1 MSSKNNTK
9 VEDNKK
15 TTNTANEKP
24 NNTNANTN
32 NANSNTNN
40 NPTADKP
47 QENKPTEKPSSETPN
62 TKPQDSTA
70 SANNNSTTPKPKKK
84 LNPIKP
90 KGKAPAE
97 EKNSLN
103 NQRKNTNNKNTK
115 RNSVKNKKEELP
127 PEKELYTNFG
137 KRILNYKGEEMD
149 LDINT
154 FLKYAVIGIL
164 FTGSW
169 VPPAKEFLTQL
180 ETLYKEVNKDEKVF
194 EIIQISSEKTEK
206 SYNENRNEN
215 RPWLYLPFNDSYMK
229 TLVEQFK
236 VEYLP
241 CFIIVNRDMFIL
253 SENGRKDMTENEG
266 VKAYEKWYNSYRT
279 RKEALEKEKEDKDDE
294 LNAHEEEEIGD

>member
-1 MSSKNNTK
+1 
-9 VEDNKK
+9 
-15 TTNTANEKP
+15 
-24 NNTNANTN
+24 
-32 NANSNTNN
+32 
-40 NPTADKP
+40 
-47 QENKPTEKPSSETPN
+47 
-62 TKPQDSTA
+62 
-70 SANNNSTTPKPKKK
+70 
-84 LNPIKP
+84 
-90 KGKAPAE
+90 
-97 EKNSLN
+97 
-103 NQRKNTNNKNTK
+103 
-115 RNSVKNKKEELP
+115 
-127 PEKELYTNFG
+127 
-137 KRILNYKGEEMD
+137 MD

-169 VPPAKEFLTQL
+169 VPPAKDFLAQL

-253 SENGRKDMTENEG
+253 SENGRKDMNENEG
-266 VKAYEKWYNSYRT
+266 IKAYEKWYKSYRT
-279 RKEALEKEKEDKDDE
+279 RKEALEKEKEDKEDE

>member
-1 MSSKNNTK
+1 MSTKNNTK
-9 VEDNKK
+9 VDDKNKNNSNTNDN
-15 TTNTANEKP
+15 A
-24 NNTNANTN
+24 NNTNN
-32 NANSNTNN
+32 NTNN
-40 NPTADKP
+40 NPPVDKS
-47 QENKPTEKPSSETPN
+47 QENKPAEKPSET
-62 TKPQDSTA
+62 
-70 SANNNSTTPKPKKK
+70 KPKKK

-90 KGKAPAE
+90 KGKAPAD

-103 NQRKNTNNKNTK
+103 NQKKNTSTNNKNNLAK

-137 KRILNYKGEEMD
+137 KHILNYKGEEMD

-169 VPPAKEFLTQL
+169 VPPAKDFLVQL

-241 CFIIVNRDMFIL
+241 CFIIVNRDMFVL
-253 SENGRKDMTENEG
+253 SENGRKDMNENEG
-266 VKAYEKWYNSYRT
+266 IKAYEKWYKSYRT
-279 RKEALEKEKEDKDDE
+279 RKEALEKEKEDKDEE

>member
-266 VKAYEKWYNSYRT
+266 VKAYEKWYKSYRT

>member
-40 NPTADKP
+40 NPPADKP
-47 QENKPTEKPSSETPN
+47 QESKPTEKPSSETPN

-70 SANNNSTTPKPKKK
+70 PANNNSTTPKPKKK

-266 VKAYEKWYNSYRT
+266 VKAYEKWYKSYRT

>member
-70 SANNNSTTPKPKKK
+70 PANNNSTTPKPKKK

-169 VPPAKEFLTQL
+169 VPPAKDFLAQL

-241 CFIIVNRDMFIL
+241 CFIIVNRDMFVL
-253 SENGRKDMTENEG
+253 SENGRKDMNENEG
-266 VKAYEKWYNSYRT
+266 IKAYEKWYKSYRT
-279 RKEALEKEKEDKDDE
+279 RKEALEKEKEDKEDE

>member
-1 MSSKNNTK
+1 MSTKNNTK
-9 VEDNKK
+9 VDDKNKNNSNTNDN
-15 TTNTANEKP
+15 A
-24 NNTNANTN
+24 NNTNN
-32 NANSNTNN
+32 NTNN
-40 NPTADKP
+40 NPPVDKS
-47 QENKPTEKPSSETPN
+47 QENKPAEKPSEATN
-62 TKPQDSTA
+62 NKPQDSTA
-70 SANNNSTTPKPKKK
+70 AVNDNSSTTKPKKK

-90 KGKAPAE
+90 KGKAPAD

-103 NQRKNTNNKNTK
+103 NQKKNTSTNNKNNLAK

-137 KRILNYKGEEMD
+137 KHILNYKGEEMD

-169 VPPAKEFLTQL
+169 VPPAKDFLAQL

-229 TLVEQFK
+229 TLVEQYK

-241 CFIIVNRDMFIL
+241 CFIIVNRDMFVL
-253 SENGRKDMTENEG
+253 SENGRKDMIENEG
-266 VKAYEKWYNSYRT
+266 IKAYEKWYKSYRT
-279 RKEALEKEKEDKDDE
+279 RKEALEKEKEDKEDE

>member
-32 NANSNTNN
+32 NTNSNTNN
-40 NPTADKP
+40 NPPADKP
-47 QENKPTEKPSSETPN
+47 QENKPTEKPSSETTN
-62 TKPQDSTA
+62 IKPQDSTA
-70 SANNNSTTPKPKKK
+70 PANNNSTTPKPKKK

-266 VKAYEKWYNSYRT
+266 VKAYEKWYKSYRT

>member
-32 NANSNTNN
+32 NTNSNTNN
-40 NPTADKP
+40 NPPADKP

-266 VKAYEKWYNSYRT
+266 VKAYEKWYKSYRT